1 MIKNKLYLLFIGLFF
16 LASCGGGLSEKEK
29 NEIENFEKEWDV
41 NIQMGEMLSEKLDEA
56 AKIIFAPTDSTLND
70 STISE
75 SKNQLENEKE
85 YRVIEKKYEHFNLE
99 MNKEYKNWVEFKNK
113 AMKDEMEYEEVS
125 SFLESKRK
133 IMQKFQTDISK
144 LIIQAD
150 KLLSDLNSK

>member
-1 MIKNKLYLLFIGLFF
+1 MFF

-41 NIQMGEMLSEKLDEA
+41 NIQMGEMLSEKLHEA
-56 AKIIFAPTDSTLND
+56 EKIIFAPTDTTLND
-70 STISE
+70 LTISIA
-75 SKNQLENEKE
+75 NYQLENEKQ
-85 YRVIEKKYEHFNLE
+85 YRIIEKKYEHFNLE

-133 IMQKFQTDISK
+133 IMKEFQSDISK
-144 LIIQAD
+144 LLRQTD
-150 KLLSDLNSK
+150 KLLSEIPSK